1 MQCESKAKKETK
13 ETVAKDIVKRLH
25 VENEMARRIYKA
37 GFFDFARYL
46 QAGGV
51 FAEIKEMMTTN
62 KLPQAM
68 KPAKRQPRKNKQK
81 TLPVDSRKAE
91 LP

>member
-1 MQCESKAKKETK
+1 MQCESKAEKETK

-25 VENEMARRIYKA
+25 VENETAVRIYKT
-37 GFFDFARYL
+37 GFSDFARYL

-51 FAEIKEMMTTN
+51 FAEIKEMMITN
-62 KLPQAM
+62 ELPEGM

-81 TLPVDSRKAE
+81 NASGGSAQG
-91 LP
+91 